1 MIMGSENTSLAE
13 LLAKFINGEDV
24 SIASA
29 NAIEVA
35 LDEAFPDD
43 DLMQDT
49 VLMLASYRPGG
60 GDFLYGE
67 QQVRRQLEKAL
78 KRLL

>member
-1 MIMGSENTSLAE
+1 MESDKAALAA
-13 LLAKFINGEDV
+13 LFGKFISGEDV

-35 LDEAFPDD
+35 LDEAFPNDE
-43 DLMQDT
+43 LMQDT

-60 GDFLYGE
+60 GDYLYGE
-67 QQVRRQLEKAL
+67 EVVRHQLEKSL

>member
-1 MIMGSENTSLAE
+1 MESDNSSLAT
-13 LLAKFINGEDV
+13 LVAKFIDGEDV
-24 SIASA
+24 SIARA

-43 DLMQDT
+43 EPIQDT

-60 GDFLYGE
+60 GDYLYGE
-67 QQVRRQLEKAL
+67 QEVRDQLVKVL

>member
-1 MIMGSENTSLAE
+1 MPPDNTVIATLV
-13 LLAKFINGEDV
+13 AKFIDGEDV

-43 DLMQDT
+43 ELMQDT

-60 GDFLYGE
+60 GDYLYGE
-67 QQVRRQLEKAL
+67 QEVKRQLKKVLE
-78 KRLL
+78 RLL

>member
-1 MIMGSENTSLAE
+1 MGSDNTALAA
-13 LLAKFINGEDV
+13 LLAKFIDGEDV

-43 DLMQDT
+43 ELIQDT

-67 QQVRRQLEKAL
+67 QQVRHQLGKAL

>member
-1 MIMGSENTSLAE
+1 MQPENTALAT
-13 LLAKFINGEDV
+13 LVTKFIDGEDV

-43 DLMQDT
+43 ELMQDT
-49 VLMLASYRPGG
+49 VLVLASYRPGG
-60 GDFLYGE
+60 GDYLYGE
-67 QQVRRQLEKAL
+67 HEVRRQLKKAL
-78 KRLL
+78 KRLT